1 MTMEFDDNHLDY
13 RTCAE
18 FGQDASPELFEA
30 DDGHLRVGF
39 VCAEH
44 GVHSVVSPFED

>member
-1 MTMEFDDNHLDY
+1 MTMELDDNNLGY

-18 FGQDASPELFEA
+18 CGQDASPELFEA
-30 DDGHLRVGF
+30 DGHLRVGF

>member
-1 MTMEFDDNHLDY
+1 MADENGELAY

-18 FGQDASPELFEA
+18 CDRDLPPEPFEA
-30 DDGHLRVGF
+30 DGHLRVGF

-44 GVHSVVSPFED
+44 GVRSVVSPFED